1 MDEKEAISEIRRIA
15 KRRNYKGNLTEAALR
30 ECAKVYADACNS
42 DGEPS
47 PRRYMR
53 AQNGRDVTKLD
64 EMQWIL
70 TRTPSFK
77 AWFGKSVVVDENGD
91 PKVMY
96 HGSWQNFDT
105 FKPSTIKMEKTL
117 MTLWSGPGFYFSD
130 IPETAKIYAGGD
142 DGRVYEAFLRLENPL
157 VVDETGNAEGN
168 GITKSQ
174 AKELFMCGDNTQ
186 WLNCGIAADLARM
199 DNEDKVNRGGKRV
212 YKGMS
217 REARVEEYVKRLKTD
232 VVTLKTAAQA
242 FGAKSQRKFL
252 EAVCNVTGHDGVIH
266 QVAPGVVEY
275 VVYSPSAIKSATDN
289 NGAFSGKEAVED
301 SLISQSDGTN
311 NKREGDGDMIGF
323 KSVIDS
329 LKGIVGGGKGEAMDI
344 VDHNGRHHQPKAI
357 PEGGQYENE
366 GKYAATAKAKE
377 EWFHKTFAEN
387 NKPKMKKM
395 RDYCAQILS
404 HIDSSKLGNDTAVS
418 DYKEQ
423 IHKYGKMPKKVILA
437 GMKSSWDSMKTHAD
451 TYNEIKDMS
460 KDEFIKWLDS
470 HKEYKSPQMIKLLTA
485 SRYNNVYTLWS
496 GTHYVDQNHIA
507 WEEAKMMIGR
517 KAVASLVDYMAHTE
531 ALRNTP
537 DALIEKFLEG
547 KAKAEKHT
555 GGFSAYEDEYG
566 IEHGEGETAENVTMS
581 EINALESELSK
592 AIEDSK
598 TDKSKTAYFHALS
611 HILGKDGG
619 LRDPNVTKEDVL
631 KKAVKR
637 LEEKYQKM
645 QDAQGTEGY
654 EDAKNDW
661 IASSTAYDV
670 TKSVLG
676 KWNSPKVPNDEKVGD
691 DVPKE
696 KVGEEKKKEIPNG
709 EEKEN
714 NTPDEKKPDDKKPEE
729 KKPEDKPDG
738 DGGKAKLNDAGVKFK
753 NAISDFL
760 KKDSSQKYIAHIDKW
775 LGSDEK
781 DSHQKVLDGNGIAA
795 NKKLHQELLGEAQK
809 FQKEG
814 NKAEARKAIAKY
826 FMTVQHLHNQLE
838 AVEK

>member
-1 MDEKEAISEIRRIA
+1 MDEKEAISEIKRIA
-15 KRRNYKGNLTEAALR
+15 KRRNYKGNLTDATLR

-53 AQNGRDVTKLD
+53 AQNGRDITKLD

-105 FKPSTIKMEKTL
+105 FKPSTINMEKTL

-130 IPETAKIYAGGD
+130 NKEVAKIYAGGD
-142 DGRVYEAFLRLENPL
+142 DGRIYEAFLKLEDPL
-157 VVDETGNAEGN
+157 VVDETGNAETR
-168 GITKSQ
+168 GITKQQ
-174 AKELFMCGDNTQ
+174 AKELFLCGDNTQ
-186 WLNCGIAADLARM
+186 WLNCGIASALARM
-199 DNEDKVNRGGKRV
+199 DDEDKVNRGGKRF
-212 YKGMS
+212 YKGLS
-217 REARVEEYVKRLKTD
+217 REERVVEYIKRLKTD

-242 FGAKSQRKFL
+242 FGMKSQRKFI
-252 EAVCNVTGHDGVIH
+252 EAVCRATGHDGVIH
-266 QVAPGVVEY
+266 TVAPGVVEY
-275 VVYSPSAIKSATDN
+275 VVYNPSAIKSAMYND
-289 NGAFSGKEAVED
+289 GEFSIHKESVED
-301 SLISQSDGTN
+301 SLDLVHTN
-311 NKREGDGDMIGF
+311 NSSKEGDNEMIGF
-323 KSVIDS
+323 KSVIDA
-329 LKGIVGGGKGEAMDI
+329 LKGIVGSRDGMNEAMDI
-344 VDHNGRHHQPKAI
+344 VDQHGRHHQPKAI

-395 RDYCAQILS
+395 RDYCSQILS

-418 DYKEQ
+418 DYKKQ

-437 GMKSSWDSMKTHAD
+437 GMKSAWDSMKTHAD

-460 KDEFIKWLDS
+460 KAEFSKWLDN
-470 HKEYKSPQMIKLLTA
+470 HKEYSSPQMTKLLTS
-485 SRYNNVYTLWS
+485 SRYDKVYKINS
-496 GTHYVDQNHIA
+496 GAKYVDQDHVA

-537 DALIEKFLEG
+537 DALIDKFLEG
-547 KAKAEKHT
+547 KGKAEKHT
-555 GGFSAYEDEYG
+555 GGFHAYNEEYG

-581 EINALESELSK
+581 EINAIESEMSK
-592 AIEDSK
+592 AIEEAK

-619 LRDPNVTKEDVL
+619 LRDPNVTKADVI
-631 KKAVKR
+631 KKAEKR
-637 LEEKYQKM
+637 LAEKYQKM
-645 QDAQGTEGY
+645 QDAQGTEAY
-654 EDAKNDW
+654 EEAKNDW
-661 IASSTAYDV
+661 ISSSRALNV
-670 TKSVLG
+670 TKSALG
-676 KWNSPKVPNDEKVGD
+676 KDDSPKVPNEENVGG

-696 KVGEEKKKEIPNG
+696 KVGEEKKKEIPSG
-709 EEKEN
+709 EVKEN
-714 NTPDEKKPDDKKPEE
+714 DKTEEKKPEE
-729 KKPEDKPDG
+729 KEEDKPNG
-738 DGGKAKLNDAGVKFK
+738 DGGKAKLNEAGVKFK

-760 KKDSSQKYIAHIDKW
+760 KKDSSQKYIAHIDNW
-775 LGSDEK
+775 LGADGK
-781 DSHQKVLDGNGIAA
+781 AAHQKVLDGNGIAE
-795 NKKLHQELLGEAQK
+795 NKKLHQELLAEAQK
-809 FQKEG
+809 LQKEG
-814 NKAEARKAIAKY
+814 NKAEARKSIAKY
-826 FMTVQHLHNQLE
+826 FMTVQHLHNQL
-838 AVEK
+838 AALEK